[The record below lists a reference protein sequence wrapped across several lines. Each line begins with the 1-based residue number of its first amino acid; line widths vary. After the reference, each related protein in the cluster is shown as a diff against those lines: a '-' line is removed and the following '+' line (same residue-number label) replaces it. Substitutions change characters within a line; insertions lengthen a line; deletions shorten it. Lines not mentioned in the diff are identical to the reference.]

1 MASRKQFHKLDVHG
15 DVSRRNS
22 TVGGT
27 VIGDYMQDGGRII
40 VVEMPKVEKKAARKP
55 KKQGS
60 SASTSVAVGPVS
72 TAQPVTAEV

>member
-15 DVSRRNS
+15 DVTRRNS

-40 VVEMPKVEKKAARKP
+40 VVEMPKVEVKKA
-55 KKQGS
+55 KKK
-60 SASTSVAVGPVS
+60 GPVS
-72 TAQPVTAEV
+72 KLVVDAVKRQEAPQEVTSGS